1 MDEEDIRVAEE
12 IKNILKEDCL
22 NFSTE
27 PTAPS
32 ASEAQKLTR
41 KGSARKE
48 KPLIVPAD
56 ESKGKIPAGRVSPP
70 KNTQCPKKNPTMQRE
85 ITEEEKVTDDIEYIL
100 NDDIPAA
107 ESSGQ
112 TTTGRVSPSKKAQ
125 HLQKNCTA
133 ENNITEDDK
142 LVDDL
147 EYILNDDIPVA
158 KSNGQNTIGR
168 VSPKKK
174 SPRDEKLGD
183 DIDYILNDDIPA
195 AESNGQNTTGRG
207 SPKKKSSRDKKLG
220 EDINYILNDD
230 IAVAESNGQNTTGR
244 GSPKKKSSRDKKLGD
259 DINYILNDDIAVAES
274 KGQNT
279 TGRVS
284 PKKMSSRDEKLGDD
298 IDYILNDDIP
308 AAESNTFTAGR
319 VSPSKKAQHL
329 KKKTLR
335 KNKVTED
342 EKLEVDIDYILS
354 ADIPAAESNVEIT
367 VGTFS
372 PKEKAQRANK
382 KSTSENKLIDDKN
395 IAKDVKDDISV
406 VEEVNSQ
413 ISSPKDSSE
422 KKVPFQEPGYT
433 DDNVINDVEDGSS
446 GKVTSGLGALPP
458 PTKDFVRKHSKQ
470 ADEQLAKDIEYIL
483 HEDDIFAVEPEVV
496 AITSSPSELPRP
508 KTSNPRLSL
517 AMEMDRIFDPASI
530 DCSDQAD
537 GTLEEDH
544 EKADFVSNATMV
556 SNSGV
561 APRPR
566 KKPRRKKSKYM
577 AILEDAGEETD
588 SSASVTTT
596 SSVSPLQNDS
606 SSSAGAEKHQITHST
621 RSKETTE
628 DEPASK
634 DRMHTLKGHSHNGK
648 LLQPI
653 SSSSGLLLRRPK
665 TRNPKRM
672 LANSTQSSSS
682 AASSPRAVSCQRQ
695 DSLRKVR
702 QASYKSAKDGLV
714 HSASNVQM
722 ALTACAAPCTNS
734 GNNSTKKSKD
744 TLILED
750 VDSSEQI
757 ASGSCKVTRS
767 PTISPWEEK
776 HAKDVIAGK
785 KSDNKVQNTKDVASI
800 GSNASSA
807 SAGTRWRKK
816 HPTKQHNKTDEA
828 SLDKVINEI
837 LEIPAVDLGGSV
849 ENPLDARASLKTN
862 TSSTLPNKVKHT
874 EEFKVDEAIE
884 EIIGIPAAD
893 SGSLVEHRTDV
904 TASLKKNSKAQL
916 RQSQCTEEID
926 LDEAIEEIL
935 SIPTPGGDSKQ
946 AAKLHSV
953 GKVRKTNSRKKVSG
967 ESRGMDTKKPTKQ
980 TTRVPD
986 IGFPDAKASSS
997 SDEAINC
1004 DSGCSVASGD
1014 NMRPM
1019 AAGPSRVKSRGCS
1032 ASSETLKLPSSHNTG
1047 QQQLKRKQ
1055 TLPAILIKEENTVR
1069 KPRMRASRDTAEPSP
1084 GDLQGMITHSKA
1096 AVPVTGENSTRT
1108 SPGIFYGY
1116 EELELMKQIE
1126 RESRCC

>member
-12 IKNILKEDCL
+12 IKNILKDDCL
-22 NFSTE
+22 NFSNE

-32 ASEAQKLTR
+32 VSEAQKLTR
-41 KGSARKE
+41 KRSARKE
-48 KPLIVPAD
+48 KPLIVPAA
-56 ESKGKIPAGRVSPP
+56 ESKGKNPPGRVSPP
-70 KNTQCPKKNPTMQRE
+70 KNTQRPKKTPRMQRE

-112 TTTGRVSPSKKAQ
+112 NITGRVSPSKKAQ
-125 HLQKNCTA
+125 YLQKNCTA

-147 EYILNDDIPVA
+147 EYILNDDIPEA
-158 KSNGQNTIGR
+158 ESNSQNTTGR

-174 SPRDEKLGD
+174 SSRDKKLGE

-195 AESNGQNTTGRG
+195 AESNGQNTTGR
-207 SPKKKSSRDKKLG
+207 
-220 EDINYILNDD
+220 
-230 IAVAESNGQNTTGR
+230 
-244 GSPKKKSSRDKKLGD
+244 
-259 DINYILNDDIAVAES
+259 
-274 KGQNT
+274 
-279 TGRVS
+279 VS
-284 PKKMSSRDEKLGDD
+284 PKKESSRDEKLGED

-308 AAESNTFTAGR
+308 AAESNKFTAGR
-319 VSPSKKAQHL
+319 LSPSKKAQHP

-354 ADIPAAESNVEIT
+354 ADIPAAESNGEIT
-367 VGTFS
+367 VGTVS

-382 KSTSENKLIDDKN
+382 KVRSENKLIDDKN
-395 IAKDVKDDISV
+395 IAKDVKDDIPA
-406 VEEVNSQ
+406 VEEAKSQ
-413 ISSPKDSSE
+413 ISSPKDSSS
-422 KKVPFQEPGYT
+422 KKVSFQELGCT
-433 DDNVINDVEDGSS
+433 DDNVVKDVEDGSS

-458 PTKDFVRKHSKQ
+458 PTNDFARKHSKQ

-517 AMEMDRIFDPASI
+517 AMDMDRIFDPESI

-537 GTLEEDH
+537 GSLAEDH
-544 EKADFVSNATMV
+544 ETTDLVSNATMV
-556 SNSGV
+556 SSSGV
-561 APRPR
+561 ATRPR
-566 KKPRRKKSKYM
+566 KKTRRKKSKYM
-577 AILEDAGEETD
+577 AILEDAREETD
-588 SSASVTTT
+588 SNASVTTT
-596 SSVSPLQNDS
+596 SSVSPLQNDL
-606 SSSAGAEKHQITHST
+606 SSSASAEKREITHST
-621 RSKETTE
+621 RSKEATE

-634 DRMHTLKGHSHNGK
+634 DRMRTLKGHVETGK

-653 SSSSGLLLRRPK
+653 SSSSGLLPRRPK

-672 LANSTQSSSS
+672 LANNTQSSSS
-682 AASSPRAVSCQRQ
+682 VASSSRTVPRQRQ
-695 DSLRKVR
+695 DSLRKLR
-702 QASYKSAKDGLV
+702 QASYKPAKDGFV

-722 ALTACAAPCTNS
+722 ASTACAAPCTNS
-734 GNNSTKKSKD
+734 RNNSTKKSKD

-767 PTISPWEEK
+767 PTISPREQK

-785 KSDNKVQNTKDVASI
+785 KSDDKVQETKDVASS

-816 HPTKQHNKTDEA
+816 LPTKQHNKTDEA
-828 SLDKVINEI
+828 NLDKVINEI
-837 LEIPAVDLGGSV
+837 LEIPAVDLGASV
-849 ENPLDARASLKTN
+849 ENPPDAGASLKKK
-862 TSSTLPNKVKHT
+862 TSSTQPNKFRHT
-874 EEFKVDEAIE
+874 EEIKLDETIE

-893 SGSLVEHRTDV
+893 SGSLVEYRTDV
-904 TASLKKNSKAQL
+904 TASLNKNSKA
-916 RQSQCTEEID
+916 RPGQSQRTEETD

-953 GKVRKTNSRKKVSG
+953 SKERKTNSRKKVTG
-967 ESRGMDTKKPTKQ
+967 ESRGLGTKKPTKQ

-997 SDEAINC
+997 SVEAMNC

-1032 ASSETLKLPSSHNTG
+1032 ASSKTLKLSSSHNTG
-1047 QQQLKRKQ
+1047 QQQLKGKQ
-1055 TLPAILIKEENTVR
+1055 TVPAILIKEENTVR
-1069 KPRMRASRDTAEPSP
+1069 KPRMRASRDTAEPSL
-1084 GDLQGMITHSKA
+1084 GGLQGMITHSKA
-1096 AVPVTGENSTRT
+1096 AVPVTGENSTRA
-1108 SPGIFYGY
+1108 SP
-1116 EELELMKQIE
+1116 
-1126 RESRCC
+1126 